1 MKKNCFRCGNL
12 RILLLLCLVAS
23 IQGTVKAD
31 IVKGRVVDA
40 ETKEPLPEVQV
51 KYTQRFGD
59 NSYSMRSTKTDSL
72 GCFTFFADGRGSIDF
87 SMLGYYSKSMPVLAF
102 SNSSKDTLDI
112 GTIELKMSPQMLK
125 MVEVTG
131 RARRF
136 TVKGDTIVFHPEAFH
151 LQEGARLEELIKQLP
166 GKTFVERQANPHNDG
181 R

>member
-12 RILLLLCLVAS
+12 RILLLLCLVACV
-23 IQGTVKAD
+23 QGTVEAD

-40 ETKEPLPEVQV
+40 ETKEPLPEAQV

-102 SNSSKDTLDI
+102 SDSSKDTLDI

-166 GKTFVERQANPHNDG
+166 GVQVDD
-181 R
+181 